1 MESGAE
7 RKCETVFHMG
17 HPALHTAVLGKHI
30 VGANN
35 VRPELLRQAVGLTE
49 GLIPLSAYADIPL
62 FKGDKRLLCPVGHL
76 LYERRLFFWLL

>member
-35 VRPELLRQAVGLTE
+35 VRPELLRQACGLPPPLE
-49 GLIPLSAYADIPL
+49 EEALRNPLIEEMPERAEESFVPLE
-62 FKGDKRLLCPVGHL
+62 KGDVSVS
-76 LYERRLFFWLL
+76 

>member
-35 VRPELLRQAVGLTE
+35 VRPELLRQACGLPP
-49 GLIPLSAYADIPL
+49 PLGEETFLLAPL
-62 FKGDKRLLCPVGHL
+62 TGHPKGVPCAELAS
-76 LYERRLFFWLL
+76 RRLD